1 MADVKFSELSSLS
14 AAASADVL
22 AIVDS
27 SESASKKLTID
38 NLFGTIPV
46 NLAVTDTTQSTSN
59 TTGSVTTTGGLGVSK
74 DAYVGGVLNVFGN
87 TVLNGANTNIAGTTL
102 TVDANVVIQS
112 TLTVNSTTALVG
124 TSLPLHFR
132 DTGLS
137 LSSPTNGTLDL
148 AADTILEITA
158 PTTNVIATTAVTIHS
173 PAISANGTV
182 TIGASADGYDVT
194 LHGASAGALMLWD
207 ESADALIVRGATA
220 DHATT
225 SAGRIVLQTNQAAV
239 ADGDRIGQ
247 IDFQASN
254 ETGADALLVS
264 ASIWAEADDT
274 FDATGNETELVFAT
288 GASETAAE
296 QMRLTS
302 SGQLGINIAT
312 PASLLDVRGTVQV
325 GVDDT
330 GYDVQIF
337 GDTASSVLLWDT
349 SDDQLEFGNATMT
362 MSDARTSGTATI
374 TGLTIDMYNKLDT
387 GSSNDRIGA
396 AISTYGDTSTYEIRD
411 SVGIRAMSRQSTSAE
426 VARLNTPIH
435 AILDL
440 ANTAVAN
447 NSGTTLSGAYGLVID
462 HDDTI
467 ATRTGQP
474 TAFVSFGEM
483 YVGGTEGIETA
494 YLFDVFPNGKTGD
507 ATYGTAANVAFYVD
521 GAQYSTTRDVML
533 LCSTDGAPGTDAFDK
548 VLMEPDVNKDIIL
561 LDEVILSGGYI
572 AFERGHLVLDE
583 EEGLFIQTEDYT
595 SEVEAGFLLNEEND
609 SAIMLEESSS
619 SNRSG
624 SSNFIMFE
632 TGSQDADGVLKI
644 KVNGEYKYLQLYN
657 EPGTGVATE
666 ASGGY

>member
-14 AAASADVL
+14 AAASADVF

-38 NLFGTIPV
+38 NLFGAVPV
-46 NLAVTDTTQSTSN
+46 NLAVTDVTQSTSN
-59 TTGSVTTTGGLGVSK
+59 TTGSITTTGGIGVSK
-74 DAYVGGVLNVFGN
+74 DAYLGGVLNVFGN

-194 LHGASAGALMLWD
+194 LYGASAGALMLWD
-207 ESADALIVRGATA
+207 ESEDVLIVRGATA

-396 AISTYGDTSTYEIRD
+396 AISTYR
-411 SVGIRAMSRQSTSAE
+411 
-426 VARLNTPIH
+426 
-435 AILDL
+435 
-440 ANTAVAN
+440 
-447 NSGTTLSGAYGLVID
+447 
-462 HDDTI
+462 
-467 ATRTGQP
+467 
-474 TAFVSFGEM
+474 
-483 YVGGTEGIETA
+483 
-494 YLFDVFPNGKTGD
+494 
-507 ATYGTAANVAFYVD
+507 
-521 GAQYSTTRDVML
+521 
-533 LCSTDGAPGTDAFDK
+533 
-548 VLMEPDVNKDIIL
+548 
-561 LDEVILSGGYI
+561 
-572 AFERGHLVLDE
+572 
-583 EEGLFIQTEDYT
+583 
-595 SEVEAGFLLNEEND
+595 
-609 SAIMLEESSS
+609 
-619 SNRSG
+619 
-624 SSNFIMFE
+624 
-632 TGSQDADGVLKI
+632 
-644 KVNGEYKYLQLYN
+644 
-657 EPGTGVATE
+657 
-666 ASGGY
+666 